1 MKTIILCLTLA
12 GCASGVQMSDAER
25 EACEREGCTVWT
37 RAELTILFNR
47 GVLLGFEMGN
57 KSI

>member
-1 MKTIILCLTLA
+1 MKTLLLCLTLA
-12 GCASGVQMSDAER
+12 GCATGVQMSDAER
-25 EACEREGCTVWT
+25 EACERDGCTVWT

-47 GVLLGFEMGN
+47 AVRVGYELGK